1 MIRVDI
7 CCCLSTCRPQLNH
20 AVAVEVA
27 PGGLQVHPSN
37 YQPKLPSPHTW
48 PLGRGMMPGC
58 RVSWL
63 FRRLRKLL
71 KRSVEAARGMAVRA
85 SSCDAGEG
93 DVDCTNRGFSMLGG

>member
-1 MIRVDI
+1 
-7 CCCLSTCRPQLNH
+7 
-20 AVAVEVA
+20 
-27 PGGLQVHPSN
+27 
-37 YQPKLPSPHTW
+37 
-48 PLGRGMMPGC
+48 MPGC

-93 DVDCTNRGFSMLGG
+93 EVDCTNRGFQCWVASSWDQLPVLQKLQQSVGTALRCNLQTSQMLAERGCASHQLGSQR